1 MMGYYYDGMWG
12 FGGFFMLIFW
22 VAVIWA
28 FFALIRMTM
37 HSGSDHSHRKP
48 YSEDASMKILRERY
62 ARGEIDKKEFDEKMR
77 DLADEWKV

>member
-1 MMGYYYDGMWG
+1 MGYYYDGMWG

-22 VAVIWA
+22 IAIIWG
-28 FFALIRMTM
+28 FIALIRTSM
-37 HSGSDHSHRKP
+37 HGSEGHSHRKP

-62 ARGEIDKKEFDEKMR
+62 ARGEIDKKEFDEKMK